1 MEKTLRFFV
10 YAISACYNPLLYNSC
25 GHFCGAV
32 SAFYRSFSSVS
43 PLFCVFFAQ
52 SMSKLWQ
59 ARFFTTVNH
68 LRDLPKTQVSE
79 IAFAG
84 RSNAGKS
91 TAINI
96 LCNQKGLAFASKTPG
111 RTQHI
116 NYFSIGGAHVGQHR
130 KDATRIDEIEG
141 LLVDLPGYGYAEV
154 SGGAKWHWQ
163 ELLGDYVQQRQ
174 QLAAL
179 VLIMDSRR
187 PFTELDI
194 QMLEWFAPTGKPI
207 HCILTKVDKLNRNE
221 STQAMRMART
231 LLASYVDANGQPFP
245 FTVQLFS
252 ALKRVGIEEANLK
265 ILELL
270 GLNAPASDAESAPDA
285 DAESAPD
292 SAPDSA
298 TTSAAETTTSPLDGS
313 DADSIE
319 AAGQKNTPHSA
330 G

>member
-1 MEKTLRFFV
+1 
-10 YAISACYNPLLYNSC
+10 
-25 GHFCGAV
+25 
-32 SAFYRSFSSVS
+32 
-43 PLFCVFFAQ
+43 
-52 SMSKLWQ
+52 MSKLWQ
-59 ARFFTTVNH
+59 ARFFTTVNQ
-68 LRDLPKTQVSE
+68 LRDLPRTQVPE

-96 LCNQKGLAFASKTPG
+96 LTNQKGLAFASKTPG

-116 NYFSIGGAHVGQHR
+116 NFFSIGGAHIAMHR
-130 KDATRIDEIEG
+130 KDPTKVDEIQA

-154 SGGAKWHWQ
+154 SGDAKLHWQ
-163 ELLGDYVQQRQ
+163 RLLGDYVQRRE

-221 STQAMRMART
+221 STNALRQAQQV
-231 LLASYVDANGQPFP
+231 LDSYVDEDGNGFP

-252 ALKRVGIEEANLK
+252 ALKRVGIDEANDK
-265 ILELL
+265 IIELL
-270 GLNAPASDAESAPDA
+270 GLQDDEEDEAPQD
-285 DAESAPD
+285 D
-292 SAPDSA
+292 S
-298 TTSAAETTTSPLDGS
+298 L
-313 DADSIE
+313 
-319 AAGQKNTPHSA
+319 
-330 G
+330 